1 MPSCLRYR
9 CRAEKTRFAQ
19 NFCLGFSFSP
29 GRGVPKLAFR
39 NRKQSLR
46 PRQPGSV
53 TRPCLTNTSL
63 ASRLAGSPSHAGCGE
78 KRRLAPRA
86 HDGYLPSLGG
96 MWDPGWPS
104 RTSHADGRPP
114 MHDSAV
120 TAVTCRRDK
129 GAVLRRAKSGLL
141 LALHSRQALAVEI
154 QEMAGV
160 IFGF

>member
-78 KRRLAPRA
+78 KRRLVAYGQR
-86 HDGYLPSLGG
+86 
-96 MWDPGWPS
+96 
-104 RTSHADGRPP
+104 GRKQKET
-114 MHDSAV
+114 D
-120 TAVTCRRDK
+120 T
-129 GAVLRRAKSGLL
+129 LL
-141 LALHSRQALAVEI
+141 HVEK
-154 QEMAGV
+154 
-160 IFGF
+160 